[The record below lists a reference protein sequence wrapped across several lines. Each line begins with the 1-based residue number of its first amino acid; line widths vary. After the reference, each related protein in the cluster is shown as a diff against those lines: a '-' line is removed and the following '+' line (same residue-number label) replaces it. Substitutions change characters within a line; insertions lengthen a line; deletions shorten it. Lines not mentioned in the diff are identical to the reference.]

1 VLFERHMT
9 ESRMQGVPF
18 CARFHLHPDVEAE
31 LDLAGSAVSLTLR
44 SGEVWVFRHDGTGA
58 LSLEPSVYLETR
70 RLKPRGTRQIVL
82 SSRVLDF
89 ARQIGWTLA
98 KAQDTPQGIRDLAR
112 NEEEFEL

>member
-1 VLFERHMT
+1 MT

-44 SGEVWVFRHDGTGA
+44 SGEVWVFRHDGTA
-58 LSLEPSVYLETR
+58 EMTLEPSVYLEAG
-70 RLKPRGTRQIVL
+70 RLRPRGTDQIVL
-82 SSRVLDF
+82 SSRVVDF

-98 KAQDTPQGIRDLAR
+98 KAKDTQRAIRDVAA
-112 NEEEFEL
+112 EAEHDGAMT